1 MLPQA
6 RHNADHHNRLP
17 GDVMAKQNLGIT
29 ATKIIF
35 WTKIEKKKKKDCE
48 QLGRSAG
55 STLYEKG
62 RQKDL
67 AREETFMVILHI
79 NTHV

>member
-35 WTKIEKKKKKDCE
+35 WTKIEKKKDCE
-48 QLGRSAG
+48 QLGSSAG

-79 NTHV
+79 NIQV